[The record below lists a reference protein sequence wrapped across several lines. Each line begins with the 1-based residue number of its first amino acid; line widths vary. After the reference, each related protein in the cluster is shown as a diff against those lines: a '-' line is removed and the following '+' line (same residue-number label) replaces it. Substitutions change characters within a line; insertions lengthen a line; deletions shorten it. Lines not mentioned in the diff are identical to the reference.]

1 MKIKDYFLAFMI
13 FCAGTII
20 LLSNNISTATQ
31 KYKETQAIAQ
41 DTKDIKKIDN
51 NKIMLDWI
59 NEIGLSQLNENDA
72 YRYFQWL
79 LELNP
84 QNYDYYAKY
93 DEDFYEQDVCALTK
107 RLGILRS
114 QRGYDLDILALKN
127 KNNYVDIIRCILNV
141 LRESERYDVV
151 PVIKEFLSYKI
162 SANIN
167 NENKSILLEQ
177 EDDIRIRAAGA
188 LLALEKD
195 SNEALIIVENYI
207 KKGNTNAMLYLFK
220 SGWDQPW
227 KLWND
232 KAFKILENALKY
244 PEDKTKAQAAVLLA
258 EVGDQKENAYEV
270 AFNIFAKYA
279 NKTQQDFGLSNNRV
293 LILPTSVEEKINL
306 GKERDAE
313 YACEY
318 ALGALAILRNKDAV
332 PLLSKMREKINK
344 WFYICD
350 VRDLEET
357 LSEFEG
363 EAFKGAHEIKPGM
376 ILESEQNQFAFLD
389 FIDNRSLLKI
399 NDATNLL
406 KLMLKGNADDIRY
419 YLKVRFNLGD
429 ASGSIAIGD
438 LEYYQKDTCDLL
450 YALIS
455 HNKEISYRFAS
466 ELLKIKYEY
475 SDIVKC
481 SLASMWIYEKKE
493 AVSFIKKF
501 LDYKVPRNVFDIYNN
516 EPFIQ
521 RQEEKVTL
529 EAAGSLLALGN
540 SNDSLPVLETLAKK
554 GNSLAIPYLL
564 SCTSLDKCNM
574 RNKKVLPIIKNAM
587 TFPKD
592 SIKAEAAL
600 FLARLNLKDKEI
612 DKQIEELALNI
623 VKKYMNSTEKD
634 FGLSNEKVI
643 SFGNTDEEWDKIG
656 NSVDAARACD
666 YAIYLLGLIKSK
678 TAIPVLKQ
686 IEKNNMEWYY
696 TCKNKNAKD
705 ALKNIEENGG
715 KK

>member
-293 LILPTSVEEKINL
+293 LIP
-306 GKERDAE
+306 
-313 YACEY
+313 
-318 ALGALAILRNKDAV
+318 
-332 PLLSKMREKINK
+332 
-344 WFYICD
+344 
-350 VRDLEET
+350 
-357 LSEFEG
+357 
-363 EAFKGAHEIKPGM
+363 
-376 ILESEQNQFAFLD
+376 
-389 FIDNRSLLKI
+389 
-399 NDATNLL
+399 NLL
-406 KLMLKGNADDIRY
+406 M
-419 YLKVRFNLGD
+419 
-429 ASGSIAIGD
+429 
-438 LEYYQKDTCDLL
+438 
-450 YALIS
+450 
-455 HNKEISYRFAS
+455 
-466 ELLKIKYEY
+466 
-475 SDIVKC
+475 
-481 SLASMWIYEKKE
+481 
-493 AVSFIKKF
+493 
-501 LDYKVPRNVFDIYNN
+501 
-516 EPFIQ
+516 
-521 RQEEKVTL
+521 
-529 EAAGSLLALGN
+529 
-540 SNDSLPVLETLAKK
+540 
-554 GNSLAIPYLL
+554 
-564 SCTSLDKCNM
+564 
-574 RNKKVLPIIKNAM
+574 
-587 TFPKD
+587 
-592 SIKAEAAL
+592 
-600 FLARLNLKDKEI
+600 
-612 DKQIEELALNI
+612 
-623 VKKYMNSTEKD
+623 
-634 FGLSNEKVI
+634 
-643 SFGNTDEEWDKIG
+643 
-656 NSVDAARACD
+656 
-666 YAIYLLGLIKSK
+666 
-678 TAIPVLKQ
+678 
-686 IEKNNMEWYY
+686 
-696 TCKNKNAKD
+696 
-705 ALKNIEENGG
+705 
-715 KK
+715 